1 MEYVKKTSI
10 MYVIVFWIIGLGY
23 WFVSN
28 VSSWDKVSWPVMLV
42 IFLVFFLTMLISMA
56 LLITSLLKGW
66 RNYRTHNKDAK
77 ISTFLFSETPV
88 SFEDERTRQINQT
101 ASRKSYAYAESLV
114 ALLVVAA
121 LFSGV
126 RLISIDLIVFSA
138 LIVFSVRSL
147 SYWLIWRSEYLK

>member
-10 MYVIVFWIIGLGY
+10 MYVVVFWIIGLGY
-23 WFVSN
+23 WFVRN
-28 VSSWDKVSWPVMLV
+28 VSSWDKVSGPVMVV
-42 IFLVFFLTMLISMA
+42 IFLVFFLAMLMSLA
-56 LLITSLLKGW
+56 LLITALLKGW
-66 RNYRTHNKDAK
+66 QNYRTNNKDAK

-101 ASRKSYAYAESLV
+101 ASQKSYAYAESLV

-121 LFSGV
+121 LVSGI